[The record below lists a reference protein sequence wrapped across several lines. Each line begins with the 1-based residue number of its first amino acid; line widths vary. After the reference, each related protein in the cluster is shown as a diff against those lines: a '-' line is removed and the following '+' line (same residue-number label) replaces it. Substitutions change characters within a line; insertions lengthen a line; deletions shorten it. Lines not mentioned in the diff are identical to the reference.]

1 MNWTHLSGF
10 QAQGILKTIS
20 GAELMPLNNDNG
32 ESGYSHR
39 PVLAREVLE
48 VLRPGDNG
56 IYVDCTV
63 GGGGHSVE
71 ILRASSPGG
80 RLIGLDQDEDALEAA
95 ASRLAE
101 FRDRVTL
108 VRSNFAD
115 LPKVLNNLQIS
126 GVDGILYDLGV
137 SSYQLDNPHR
147 GFSYQRDAPLDM
159 RMDRNTEIA
168 AGDLVNKMPE
178 DGLRKIIRDYG
189 EERFAGRIASFI
201 VRERVR
207 DPIRTTGQLVDI
219 IKMAVP
225 AKFRREGPH
234 PAKRTFQALRIA
246 VNRELEILGDAVRE
260 MVEYLAPGGRA
271 AVITYHSLEDRIVKR
286 AFREMA
292 NECTCPKDFPVC
304 VCGKKSLVK
313 LIRPGGITPSAGEI
327 QENPRARS
335 SRMRVIERRE

>member
-1 MNWTHLSGF
+1 
-10 QAQGILKTIS
+10 
-20 GAELMPLNNDNG
+20 MPLNTDNG
-32 ESGYSHR
+32 EPGYSHR
-39 PVLAREVLE
+39 PVLVREVLE
-48 VLRPGDNG
+48 VLRPGEKG

-63 GGGGHSVE
+63 GGGGHSIE

-80 RLIGLDQDEDALEAA
+80 RLIGLDRDEDAVEAA

-101 FRDRVTL
+101 FRGRVTL
-108 VRSNFAD
+108 VRANFAD
-115 LPKVLNNLQIS
+115 LPKVLNNLGIS
-126 GVDGILYDLGV
+126 RVDGILYDLGV

-159 RMDRNTEIA
+159 RMDRNTEVT
-168 AGDLVNKMPE
+168 AGDLVNKMSE
-178 DGLRKIIRDYG
+178 DDLRQIIRDYG
-189 EERFAGRIASFI
+189 EERFAGSIASFI
-201 VRERVR
+201 VRERAR
-207 DPIRTTGQLVDI
+207 DSIKTTGRLVDI

-246 VNRELEILGDAVRE
+246 VNHELEILGDAVRE
-260 MVEYLAPGGRA
+260 MVDYLGPGGRA

-304 VCGKKSLVK
+304 VCDKKSPVK

-335 SRMRVIERRE
+335 SRMRVVERRE